1 MATWDR
7 RELARYTA
15 YVGGTEGQHS
25 SAGQSAEGEEGHTTS
40 TEAETGARR
49 LKIRQNRLPES
60 QPATVAAEVSSQPF
74 TTNTP
79 NADAL
84 MDVYI
89 RDAARMIAE
98 SIDSSVIGR
107 RNRADDAILLS
118 ISHTIYTDDL
128 RRSVVVRWRASV
140 GDAAA
145 YHVEALLAMERID
158 LLRADETRAYVVGTI
173 TSALTD
179 AVASAMSRYLDIMV
193 DRVFSR
199 RQVGGGR
206 YGV

>member
-15 YVGGTEGQHS
+15 YVSDTERQHS
-25 SAGQSAEGEEGHTTS
+25 SAGQSAEGEESPATS
-40 TEAETGARR
+40 AEAETGARR

-60 QPATVAAEVSSQPF
+60 QPATVAAEVSSQPS
-74 TTNTP
+74 TPNTP
-79 NADAL
+79 HANAL

-89 RDAARMIAE
+89 RDAARTIAE

-128 RRSVVVRWRASV
+128 RRYVVVRWRASV
-140 GDAAA
+140 GDDAE
-145 YHVEALLAMERID
+145 YHVEARLAMERID
-158 LLRADETRAYVVGTI
+158 LLRDDETRAYVVGTI

-179 AVASAMSRYLDIMV
+179 AVASVLSRYLDIMV